1 MIPKRLDWPTT
12 RLMLLFCPMQGR
24 DTNQN
29 TKDTE
34 SVKKVGARHFHVGRH
49 LTIGRTCLSVLA
61 FSVFVSGCQSP
72 LWTGPAITPLQQTV
86 EQAIAQELRSLAPP
100 DDPEAADLDRV
111 TVRPESPVLEQ
122 LAPRLEELEA
132 IGPLGRGSQPRMNL
146 GPDLT
151 GREQDRVGITLQDAI
166 NAAVNRNLGIRASR
180 LQPAIS
186 AADVI
191 IAEAV
196 FDTAL
201 FANFDFQKIDEPQRV
216 PVINNIPLGTPFSAS
231 KSYRFETGLR
241 RRLPTGTDVFVSTDL
256 TRFHNRAPGIT
267 FMPDPGYTS
276 TVRLGVTQA
285 LLRGFGAD
293 VNTADIRISRNEA
306 ERSLQQLRADLLQI
320 IADTEFAYWD
330 LAFAWSDLAV
340 AEWLLEV
347 GQGVRDVLQQRLEFD
362 VTMAEYSDAVARV
375 EQRRADVIR
384 AQRQVR
390 AASDRLKLLINDPL
404 VSVTSEATLYPLDQP
419 ADTPVAYNL
428 REAMLTAI
436 DHRPEVEQA
445 ALTIDNASILQ
456 RVAANDRLPILGV
469 SAQMAFVGLDDSIG
483 DAYRETARRDFI
495 DYLVSLA
502 FEYPLG
508 NRAADAA
515 YRQARLQRSAAVL
528 DYRRTVQ
535 NVIQEVKTAL
545 RDLVANYDLILA
557 TRAFRV
563 AQAENLRTLLV
574 EEEMLVGL
582 TPEFLNLK
590 FQRQETLA
598 QAKRQE
604 VQALVNFGQSLAA
617 LYRAMGTGIR
627 MWNIEIEIVDDP
639 DLVDPLNG
647 TGQ

>member
-1 MIPKRLDWPTT
+1 
-12 RLMLLFCPMQGR
+12 MQGR

-34 SVKKVGARHFHVGRH
+34 SAKVGARHFHVGRH
-49 LTIGRTCLSVLA
+49 LTTGRACLSVLA
-61 FSVFVSGCQSP
+61 FSVLVSGGCQSP

-111 TVRPESPVLEQ
+111 TMRPGSPVLEQ

-132 IGPLGRGSQPRMNL
+132 IGPLGRGSQPRLNL

-267 FMPDPGYTS
+267 FMPDPAYTS
-276 TVRLGVTQA
+276 TVRLGVTQS

-330 LAFAWSDLAV
+330 LVFAWSDLAV

-404 VSVTSEATLYPLDQP
+404 VSVASEATLYPLDQP
-419 ADTPVAYNL
+419 ADTPVTYNL

-456 RVAANDRLPILGV
+456 RVAANNRLPILDV
-469 SAQMAFVGLDDSIG
+469 SAQMAFVGLDDSVG

-515 YRQARLQRSAAVL
+515 YRQTRLQRSAAVL
-528 DYRRTVQ
+528 NYRRTVQ